1 MNKLNLSV
9 EGYKCFKEET
19 TFEFNNI
26 TLLTGANSSGKSSVI
41 QSLLLLKKISQGSIS
56 EQHPWIDLDL
66 NDSKCALEL
75 GKYDDIKTRSENDY
89 EDFFNSEPID
99 PIDISFVLNEG
110 KAKIELKENLDAE
123 KTVKVS
129 SDEKSI
135 TLFRSNLLDNGFVY
149 LNAER
154 LAPHYEYKN
163 TDYSDFCDCHGTNT
177 GNVIQRH
184 ENDDCNIERAFSNS
198 DKNKWSIELDNWID
212 YIFPGVAVEI
222 VPSGGDHYQVQV
234 LGSAATNVGFG
245 ITYAL
250 PILVSGLTVPEG
262 GILIV
267 ENPEAHLH
275 AKAQSNMGYF
285 LARMAAAGVRVIIE
299 THSEHIVNGIRRMI
313 VEGKSTM
320 SHEDMTIY
328 FFQDKDKEKGIKKIT
343 MDELGNLS
351 DFPEDFFDQVRQ
363 DTLAILRIDR
373 ARKEQENEKR

>member
-1 MNKLNLSV
+1 MNKLNLSI

-26 TLLTGANSSGKSSVI
+26 TLLTGANSAGKSSVI
-41 QSLLLLKKISQGSIS
+41 QSLLLLKKISQGNIS
-56 EQHPWIDLDL
+56 EQTPWISLDL
-66 NDSKCALEL
+66 NDSNYALEL
-75 GKYDDIKTRSENDY
+75 GRYDDIKTRSDNDY
-89 EDFFNSEPID
+89 EGFFDSES
-99 PIDISFVLNEG
+99 IDISFVLNGG
-110 KAKIELKENLDAE
+110 KAKIELANNIDAD
-123 KTVKVS
+123 KVVKVS
-129 SDEKSI
+129 SNVDSI
-135 TLFRSNLLDNGFVY
+135 TLFREKFDNGFVY

-154 LAPHYEYKN
+154 LSPQYEYKN
-163 TDYSDFCDCHGTNT
+163 TDSADFCDCHGTNT

-184 ENDDCNIERAFSNS
+184 ENDNCSIERAFSDS
-198 DKNKWSIELDNWID
+198 DKNKWSIELDKWID
-212 YIFPGVAVEI
+212 YIFPDMAVEI
-222 VPSGGDHYQVQV
+222 VPSGGNHYQVKI
-234 LGSAATNVGFG
+234 LGNAATNVGFG

-250 PILVSGLTVPEG
+250 PILVSGLTVSEG
-262 GILIV
+262 GMLIV

-313 VEGKSTM
+313 VEGKSAM
-320 SHEDMTIY
+320 SNEDMTIY
-328 FFQDKDKEKGIKKIT
+328 FFQNKDEEKVIKEIT

-373 ARKEQENEKR
+373 IKKEQENEKR

>member
-1 MNKLNLSV
+1 MNKLNLSI

-19 TFEFNNI
+19 TFELNNI
-26 TLLTGANSSGKSSVI
+26 TLLTGANSAGKSSVI
-41 QSLLLLKKISQGSIS
+41 QSLLLLKKISRGSLTES
-56 EQHPWIDLDL
+56 NPWIDLDL
-66 NDSKCALEL
+66 NDPNYALEL
-75 GKYDDIKTRSENDY
+75 GKYDDIKSRSDNDY
-89 EDFFNSEPID
+89 EDFLNDSHPT
-99 PIDISFVLNEG
+99 DISFALNEG
-110 KAKIELKENLDAE
+110 KAKIELTHNKDTENN
-123 KTVKVS
+123 VKVS
-129 SDEKSI
+129 LDEESI
-135 TLFRSNLLDNGFVY
+135 ESFKKYLDNGFVY

-154 LAPHYEYKN
+154 MAPHYVYKN
-163 TDYSDFCDCHGTNT
+163 TNNADYCDCHGTNT
-177 GNVIQRH
+177 GNVIQKH
-184 ENDDCNIERAFSNS
+184 ENDNCSIKRAYSNS
-198 DKNKWSIELDNWID
+198 GKNKWSIELDNWIKN
-212 YIFPGVAVEI
+212 IFPDVAVQV
-222 VPSGGDHYQVQV
+222 VPSGEDHYQVKV
-234 LGSAATNVGFG
+234 LGNVATNVGFG

-285 LARMAAAGVRVIIE
+285 LARMAAAGVRVIVE

-313 VEGKSTM
+313 VEGKTEM

-328 FFQDKDKEKGIKKIT
+328 FFQNKQGIKGIIEIT

-373 ARKEQENEKR
+373 VKKEAGI

>member
-9 EGYKCFKEET
+9 EGYKCFKEDT

-26 TLLTGANSSGKSSVI
+26 TLLTGANSAGKSSVI
-41 QSLLLLKKISQGSIS
+41 QSLLLLKKISQGNVS
-56 EQHPWIDLDL
+56 EQCPWIDLDL
-66 NDSKCALEL
+66 NDSNYALEL
-75 GKYDDIKTRSENDY
+75 GKYDDIKTRSDNDY
-89 EDFFNSEPID
+89 ENFFNSEPT
-99 PIDISFVLNEG
+99 DISFRLNEG
-110 KAKIELKENLDAE
+110 IATIKLVDNTDAD
-123 KTVKVS
+123 KNVKVY

-135 TLFRSNLLDNGFVY
+135 ESFKKNLKKGFVY

-154 LAPHYEYKN
+154 MAPRYVYEN
-163 TDYSDFCDCHGTNT
+163 TDFADFCDCHGTNT
-177 GNVIQRH
+177 GNVIQKH
-184 ENDDCNIERAFSNS
+184 ENDNCSIARAFSNS
-198 DKNKWSIELDNWID
+198 DKNKWSIELDKWVD

-222 VPSGGDHYQVQV
+222 IPSGGDHYQVKM
-234 LGSAATNVGFG
+234 LGNAATNVGFG

-285 LARMAAAGVRVIIE
+285 LARMAAAGVRIIIE

-313 VEGKSTM
+313 VEGKTDM

-328 FFQDKDKEKGIKKIT
+328 FFQNKDGEKDIKEIT
-343 MDELGNLS
+343 MDDIGNLS
-351 DFPEDFFDQVRQ
+351 EFPVDFFDQVRQ
-363 DTLAILRIDR
+363 DMLELMKLE
-373 ARKEQENEKR
+373 RKRKGMKDGEW

>member
-1 MNKLNLSV
+1 MNKLNLSI
-9 EGYKCFKEET
+9 EGYKCFKENT
-19 TFEFNNI
+19 TFGLNNI
-26 TLLTGANSSGKSSVI
+26 TLLTGANSAGKSSVI
-41 QSLLLLKKISQGSIS
+41 QSLLLLKKIAQAGIS
-56 EQHPWIDLDL
+56 EKNPWIDLEL
-66 NDSKCALEL
+66 NDPNYALEL
-75 GKYDDIKTRSENDY
+75 GKYDDIKTRSDNDY
-89 EDFFNSEPID
+89 EEFFNSGPA
-99 PIDISFVLNEG
+99 DIRFALNEG
-110 KAKIELKENLDAE
+110 IAKIELENNIESE
-123 KTVKVS
+123 KIVKVS
-129 SDEKSI
+129 SEEKSI
-135 TLFRSNLLDNGFVY
+135 EIIRKNLDNRFVY

-154 LAPHYEYKN
+154 MAPHYEYRN
-163 TDYSDFCDCHGTNT
+163 TDSAELCDCHGTNT

-184 ENDDCNIERAFSNS
+184 ENDNCNIARAYSNS
-198 DKNKWSIELDNWID
+198 DKNKWSIELDKWID

-222 VPSGGDHYQVQV
+222 IPSGSDHYQVIV

-313 VEGKSTM
+313 VEGKTRM

-328 FFQDKDKEKGIKKIT
+328 FFQNTTEKKNVKEIT
-343 MDELGNLS
+343 MDEIGNLS
-351 DFPEDFFDQVRQ
+351 EFPVDFFDQVRQ
-363 DTLAILRIDR
+363 DMAELMKLE
-373 ARKEQENEKR
+373 RKRKGMKDGEW

>member
-1 MNKLNLSV
+1 MNKLNLNI
-9 EGYKCFKEET
+9 EGYKCFKENT
-19 TFEFNNI
+19 TFEINNI
-26 TLLTGANSSGKSSVI
+26 TLLTGANSAGKSSVI
-41 QSLLLLKKISQGSIS
+41 QSLLLLKKVSQGSVS
-56 EQHPWIDLDL
+56 EQYPWIDLDL
-66 NDSKCALEL
+66 NDSNYALEL
-75 GKYDDIKTRSENDY
+75 GKYDDIKTKSDNDY
-89 EDFFNSEPID
+89 EDFFNSD
-99 PIDISFVLNEG
+99 PIDIRFALNEG
-110 KAKIELKENLDAE
+110 IAKIELVYNIDSE
-123 KTVKVS
+123 KVVKVS
-129 SDEKSI
+129 SEEKAIES
-135 TLFRSNLLDNGFVY
+135 FRKYLDNGFVY

-154 LAPHYEYKN
+154 MAPHYVYKN
-163 TDYSDFCDCHGTNT
+163 TDSADFCDCHGTNT

-184 ENDDCNIERAFSNS
+184 ENDNCNIARAYSNS
-198 DKNKWSIELDNWID
+198 DKNKWSIELDKWID

-222 VPSGGDHYQVQV
+222 IPSGGDRYQVKV

-313 VEGKSTM
+313 VEGKTDI

-328 FFQDKDKEKGIKKIT
+328 FFRNKYGEKNIMEFG
-343 MDELGNLS
+343 MDEWGNLNE
-351 DFPEDFFDQVRQ
+351 FPVDFFDQVRQ
-363 DTLAILRIDR
+363 DMSKLMEFG
-373 ARKEQENEKR
+373 RKRVEHHEG